1 MAELQ
6 DILPFTKKLSLL
18 YIEDD
23 EQLVDTATA
32 ALSKI
37 FARVESSDDGYN
49 GLSHFKINK
58 NDIVIMDCDVPN
70 MSGALL
76 ARNIKNAQPDQKI
89 IVTCKEMSQEMLL
102 ELINVGVDA
111 FMLKP
116 YKMSELLGHIERCS
130 KVAFHKHKQEEMLA
144 RANTLKEQHES
155 RIEEL
160 LAKDQKSK
168 DELAY
173 ERKRLGRLL
182 QKEKALEKEVAAMS
196 EKASTFRMINETTGL
211 ASRHALQNELLKS
224 GPKALVYINI
234 DHFDLIN
241 SIYGMGQGN
250 KVLKACAARLER
262 FLPSNAKL
270 YHITADEFAVLLLN
284 PSASQES
291 LLAQQILGM
300 YKQAELEVDGHSHA
314 ISFSIGLDRGES
326 PALFVQAKTASK
338 EARYSGGNQHV
349 VFNPKS
355 EYIEQQRKN
364 LFWIRV
370 LNDALS
376 NDRLETFYQ
385 PIMSN
390 TDTTKERF
398 EVLCRLRDNQNRL
411 VEATHFIAAAAIG
424 GMMSKITR
432 IVIDKAFKFFST
444 NSYNFSINISRQDL
458 LEEYLEE
465 FLQYKCDRYGIM
477 PSRVSLEVVEE
488 ATISH
493 SQSVIDQMGRLRKA
507 GFHVAVDDF
516 GAEYS
521 VFTRMLR
528 LHADYIKIDSS
539 YIRNV
544 STNAQ
549 DRMIVQN
556 IVSFAKHAGIKT
568 VAEHVDS
575 EEVQQMVKK
584 LGIDYSQGYFIG
596 KPLPTIEG

>member
-23 EQLVDTATA
+23 QQLVETATA
-32 ALSKI
+32 ALQKI

-89 IVTCKEMSQEMLL
+89 IVTCKEMSQESLL

-116 YKMSELLGHIERCS
+116 YKFSELLDHIERCS
-130 KVAFHKHKQEEMLA
+130 KVAFQKHKNEEMLA
-144 RANTLKEQHES
+144 RANTLKEQHEA

-160 LAKDQKSK
+160 LKKDQKSK

-182 QKEKALEKEVAAMS
+182 QKEKGLEKELASLS
-196 EKASTFRMINETTGL
+196 EKANVVRMINETTGL
-211 ASRHALQNELLKS
+211 ASRHALQNALLQ
-224 GPKALVYINI
+224 GGQKALAYINI
-234 DHFDLIN
+234 DHFDIIN
-241 SIYGMGQGN
+241 SIYGMGHGN
-250 KVLKACAARLER
+250 KVLKVCAARLEK
-262 FLPSNAKL
+262 FLPANAKL
-270 YHITADEFAVLLLN
+270 YHITADEFTVLLSN
-284 PSASQES
+284 PTPSQEL

-300 YKQAELEVDGHSHA
+300 HKESELEVEGHTHA

-326 PALFVQAKTASK
+326 PAMFVQAKMASR
-338 EARYSGGNQHV
+338 EARHNGGNQYA
-349 VFNPKS
+349 VFNAKS

-370 LNDALS
+370 LNDALVQG
-376 NDRLETFYQ
+376 RVETFYQ

-390 TDTTKERF
+390 ADATKQRF
-398 EVLCRLRDNQNRL
+398 EVLCRLRDQQNRV
-411 VEATHFIAAAAIG
+411 VEAEHFIGAAALG
-424 GMMSKITR
+424 GMLTKITR
-432 IVIDKAFKFFST
+432 TVIDKAFKFFSE
-444 NSYNFSINISRQDL
+444 NSYNFSINVSHQDL
-458 LEEYLEE
+458 LEDYLEE
-465 FLQYKCDRYGIM
+465 FLLYKCDRYGIM
-477 PSRVSLEVVEE
+477 PSRVSLELLEN

-493 SQSVIDQMGRLRKA
+493 SQSVIDQIGRLRKA

-521 VFTRMLR
+521 VFSRMLR

-539 YIRNV
+539 YIKNV
-544 STNAQ
+544 STNKQ
-549 DRMIVQN
+549 DRLIVEN
-556 IVSFAKHAGIKT
+556 IVSFAKNAGIKT

-575 EEVQQMVKK
+575 AELQQVVKEM
-584 LGIDYSQGYFIG
+584 GIDYSQGYFIG
-596 KPLPTIEG
+596 KPQPTIEG